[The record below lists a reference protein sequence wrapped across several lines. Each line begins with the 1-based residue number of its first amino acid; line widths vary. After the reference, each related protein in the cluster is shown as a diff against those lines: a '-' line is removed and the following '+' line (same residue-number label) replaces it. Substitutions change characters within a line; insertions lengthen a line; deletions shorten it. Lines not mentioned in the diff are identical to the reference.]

1 MEILF
6 EGIASFNCNPLWSF
20 IGVILAKPFLD
31 GGAVVIH
38 VLDAHRK
45 LLVRLRAAI
54 PLVVGLDRAF
64 NLHAKG

>member
-20 IGVILAKPFLD
+20 IGVVVAKPLLD
-31 GGAVVIH
+31 GGSVLIH
-38 VLDAHRK
+38 VLDAHRE
-45 LLVRLRAAI
+45 LLVGLRAAI